1 MFNLEEAIIE
11 WRQQMLAAGIQAPV
25 PLEELESHLREE
37 IKQQMKS
44 GISAQTAFQT
54 AMEKIGQGSLLKSE
68 FKKAGR
74 LDRIQ
79 LRKKTGYFYAGIL
92 AFYSATMTYVMVKN
106 GLSTGEKLMGLASLA
121 TLLICSYLVWQIAPR
136 FFPVITS
143 RRVQSLIG
151 ISGGISGAMWFL
163 IFANLILP
171 SFNLTQGQ
179 LVVVVLWAMVP
190 TLILPNFA
198 FMMIDESENRMSA
211 DTGR

>member
-1 MFNLEEAIIE
+1 MFNLERSIAE

-25 PLEELESHLREE
+25 PLEELECHLREE
-37 IKQQMKS
+37 IEQQMKS
-44 GISAQTAFQT
+44 GAIAQTAFQI
-54 AMEKIGQGSLLKSE
+54 AAGRIGLGSSLKAE

-79 LRKKTGYFYAGIL
+79 LRKKAGYFYAGIL
-92 AFYSATMTYVMVKN
+92 AFYSATMTYAMVKN
-106 GLSTGEKLMGLASLA
+106 DLSTGEKLMGLASLA
-121 TLLICSYLVWQIAPR
+121 TLLICSYLVWQIPPR

-171 SFNLTQGQ
+171 HFNFTQGQ
-179 LVVVVLWAMVP
+179 LVVAILWAMVP
-190 TLILPNFA
+190 TLVLPNFA
-198 FMMIDESENRMSA
+198 FMMIDKSENRMSV